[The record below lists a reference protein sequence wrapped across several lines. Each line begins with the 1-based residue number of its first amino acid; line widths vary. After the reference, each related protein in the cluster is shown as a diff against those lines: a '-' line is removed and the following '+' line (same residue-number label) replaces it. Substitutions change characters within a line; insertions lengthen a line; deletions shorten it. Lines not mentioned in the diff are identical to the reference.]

1 MPEQT
6 IEEQIEIMKAYAEG
20 KTVYRRG
27 EYRDIGEKLDPKG
40 HQFNFEHAIYS
51 LTPLDWCT
59 GKDAIEAYI
68 SFLKNGSESDKPPST
83 YNVTSSR
90 EDPMTKKQLRYTQGA
105 MNLADAYPLFI
116 AGAEW
121 VLRNKDMGID
131 YTKSLQE
138 LREKSIE
145 KQREQEYER
154 DRALGWR

>member
-1 MPEQT
+1 MAQS

-20 KTVYRRG
+20 KTVYRRPD
-27 EYRDIGEKLDPKG
+27 YRDIGEKLDPKG

-68 SFLKNGSESDKPPST
+68 AFMRNGSESDQPPST
-83 YNVTSSR
+83 YHVTCSR
-90 EDPMTKKQLRYTQGA
+90 EDSLTKQTFKYTKTA
-105 MNLADAYPLFI
+105 MDLADAYPLFI

-121 VLRNKDMGID
+121 VLRNKDMGINFE
-131 YTKSLQE
+131 KSLQE

>member
-1 MPEQT
+1 MAQS
-6 IEEQIEIMKAYAEG
+6 IEEQLAIIKAYAEG
-20 KTVYRRG
+20 KPVYRRSN
-27 EYRDIGEKLDPKG
+27 YRNIGEQVEEKW
-40 HQFNFEHAIYS
+40 HQFNFESSVYS

-68 SFLKNGSESDKPPST
+68 SFMKHGSESDQPPST
-83 YNVTSSR
+83 YHVTSSR
-90 EDPMTKKQLRYTQGA
+90 EDPMTKKQLKYSQTA
-105 MNLADAYPLFI
+105 MDLVDAYPIFI